1 MKLQIN
7 GSVGNGMWKVEKVVN
22 ERRQNGRVLV
32 TSSSWKEGKRC
43 GMEWMYSTV
52 VEYTDII
59 EVKSG

>member
-1 MKLQIN
+1 
-7 GSVGNGMWKVEKVVN
+7 MWKVDKVVN

-32 TSSSWKEGKRC
+32 TSSSRKEGKRC